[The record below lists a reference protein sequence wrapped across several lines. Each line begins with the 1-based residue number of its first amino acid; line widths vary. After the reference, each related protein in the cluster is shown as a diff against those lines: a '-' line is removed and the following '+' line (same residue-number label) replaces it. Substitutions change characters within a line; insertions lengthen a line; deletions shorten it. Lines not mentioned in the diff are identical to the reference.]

1 MIEAKNLTKKFG
13 DFTAL
18 DNMSCTIPKGCIY
31 GLIGSNGAGKSTFL
45 RTVAGIY
52 CGDHGT
58 VTLDGDAVYNNP
70 IAKSK
75 FVFVPDDL
83 YFLPNSDL
91 FRMAKL
97 YSSIYKTFDYGK
109 FEYLYTVFKL
119 DPTKNITNFSKGM
132 KRQCAIVLALACQTP
147 YIFFD
152 ETFDGLDVAVRN
164 LVKTVLYQWVEE
176 NGLTVVVSSHAL
188 RELEDTCDQLALLY
202 KGGIIFERDIQNL
215 KTSLFKVQIAFEKES
230 GKEVFDGLTV
240 LSYKK
245 QGRVLNAIIRGDR
258 EAVTTLLSEKKPLL
272 IEILPLSLEEVFIH
286 EMEALGYKY
295 EIDMEEII

>member
-97 YSSIYKTFDYGK
+97 YSSIYK
-109 FEYLYTVFKL
+109 
-119 DPTKNITNFSKGM
+119 
-132 KRQCAIVLALACQTP
+132 
-147 YIFFD
+147 
-152 ETFDGLDVAVRN
+152 TFDGLDVAVRN